1 MYMVCFGWR
10 SVLQTIQLQIRSTKL
25 AAEAIREDKMA
36 QRPCVASERLIIA
49 KIFDGVYGGLPSS
62 MAGTGNR
69 DPRSSWL
76 YW

>member
-1 MYMVCFGWR
+1 MVYFGWR
-10 SVLQTIQLQIRSTKL
+10 RVIQTMHLPVRSTKL
-25 AAEAIREDKMA
+25 VAEAIREDKMA
-36 QRPCVASERLIIA
+36 QRLCVASERLIIA
-49 KIFDGVYGGLPSS
+49 KIFDGVYRGLPSP